1 VEQVL
6 KRIKMKNKK
15 IEIIIDNRLR
25 IRLDKNIPRE
35 LQESIRKRFEH
46 SNPEYYKL
54 KSMGYKAW
62 GKDRIIK
69 TWKHEETDNAIWE
82 LTLPRGGM
90 QRLRDL
96 FDNYKL
102 EWTAYDDRSE
112 GKHLGTYVG
121 DWVTGDIFPEHKLPL
136 WDHQIRI
143 VDAIEEYENCLV
155 RAPTG
160 SGKSIAII
168 AAMARIQLPTIII
181 VWSNALLKQWID
193 CIHKEFNI
201 PKKDIGIIQG
211 SKCKLKPVTVGMQ
224 QTLNRYDKKKKYNSI
239 RDVFGFVVADEV
251 QKFGAKTFMQTI
263 DQFNSVYRV
272 GVSADETR
280 KDKKEF
286 LIYDMFGRVAEDIS
300 KKELVN
306 KQLIHDVEIRV
317 IPTEFRADWYKEA
330 RLNDQVPDFKVLIDE
345 MIDDSDRNE
354 VLRQTISMVAK
365 KKYRMLVFSQR
376 VDHCKRIDTLVT
388 ASGYKSGLLIGGVEF
403 RDLFDDTKNG
413 LMDGSRQIGIGT
425 LGGGSSVGLDLPQ
438 VSHGV
443 LATPIHNNKQFLN
456 QVTGRLCRIAEN
468 KKDAQIYILW
478 DQYVFGKRPLM
489 NFKKWFSTVKVKKGN
504 RWVDV
509 NKYLEG
515 YKGYE
520 KKENQEEGYGADSIF
535 TSADKLR

>member
-1 VEQVL
+1 
-6 KRIKMKNKK
+6 MKNKK

-25 IRLDKNIPRE
+25 IRLDKNLPRE

-54 KSMGYKAW
+54 KSMGWKAW
-62 GKDRIIK
+62 GVDRIIK

-112 GKHLGTYVG
+112 GDYLGSYVG
-121 DWVTGDIFPEHKLPL
+121 DWVKGDIFPEHTLPL

-181 VWSNALLKQWID
+181 VWSTALLKQWID

-224 QTLNRYDKKKKYNSI
+224 QTLNRYDKKKYNSI

-317 IPTEFRADWYKEA
+317 IPTEFKADWYKEA
-330 RLNDQVPDFKVLIDE
+330 RLNDQVPDFKTLIDE
-345 MIDDSDRNE
+345 MVDDPDRNE

-376 VDHCKRIDTLVT
+376 VEHCKRIDTLTT

-425 LGGGSSVGLDLPQ
+425 LGGGSSVGLDLPV

-478 DQYVFGKRPLM
+478 DQYVFGKKPLV